1 MLNVFDFIGIKQSQ
15 VMQIFLRSAVRTYS
29 LLRRLVVQF
38 YKKYFIQTMMLV
50 IVNSIIKYVEN
61 RNKYFKLTVC

>member
-1 MLNVFDFIGIKQSQ
+1 
-15 VMQIFLRSAVRTYS
+15 MQIFLRSAVRTYS

-50 IVNSIIKYVEN
+50 IVHLIIKYVEN
-61 RNKYFKLTVC
+61 RNKYFKLIVS